1 MHKDGT
7 AGARAPDEVGDAYTG
22 RSRAVAQN
30 FFLAFHPVHVR
41 AASLR
46 PTYSFGL
53 GLLAL
58 YSLLIMFVSG
68 LLLMFHYVPE
78 VDAAYASMV
87 RLETDVFLGGLIK
100 NLHFVA
106 GHALVVFLVLHLLRV
121 FFTGAYAG
129 RAGNWVLG
137 VAMLVLAGVTVLTG
151 YVLPWDQ
158 SAYWIT
164 AGAGDILAEGPI
176 LGEWVQLLAFGSEEV
191 SQATLTRF
199 YTLHFIVG
207 PLALLALSGWHF
219 FLIRRNGGL
228 AAAERRP

>member
-1 MHKDGT
+1 MNLRPEPKNG
-7 AGARAPDEVGDAYTG
+7 YTD

-30 FFLAFHPVHVR
+30 FFLAFHPVQVN
-41 AASLR
+41 STNLR
-46 PTYSFGL
+46 PTYSFGF
-53 GLLAL
+53 GLLGL

-78 VDAAYASMV
+78 INSAYASMV
-87 RLETDVFLGGLIK
+87 RLETDLFLGGLIK
-100 NLHFVA
+100 NLHVVS
-106 GHALVVFLVLHLLRV
+106 GHALVAFAALHLVRV

-129 RAGNWVLG
+129 RAANWILS
-137 VAMLVLAGVTVLTG
+137 VAMLLGAVLTVLTG

-164 AGAGDILAEGPI
+164 AGGGEILAEGPI
-176 LGEWVQLLAFGSEEV
+176 FGEWIRLLAFGSEDV

-207 PLALLALSGWHF
+207 PLALMALAGWHV
-219 FLIRRNGGL
+219 FLLRRGGP
-228 AAAERRP
+228 AATEWGP

>member
-1 MHKDGT
+1 MQSDDT
-7 AGARAPDEVGDAYTG
+7 AGPGTPDPVGNAYTG

-30 FFLAFHPVHVR
+30 FFLAFHPVHVS

-46 PTYSFGL
+46 PAYTFGL

-78 VDAAYASMV
+78 IDAAYASMV

-100 NLHFVA
+100 NLHFVS
-106 GHALVVFLVLHLLRV
+106 GHALVAFLVLHLLRV

-129 RAGNWVLG
+129 RAGNWILG
-137 VAMLVLAGVTVLTG
+137 VVMLVVAGLTVLTG

-158 SAYWIT
+158 AAYWIT
-164 AGAGDILAEGPI
+164 AGAGEVLAEGPV
-176 LGEWVQLLAFGSEEV
+176 LGEWIRLLAFGSEEV

-207 PLALLALSGWHF
+207 PLALLALSGWHL
-219 FLIRRNGGL
+219 FLIRRAGGL
-228 AAAERRP
+228 AAAGRSA